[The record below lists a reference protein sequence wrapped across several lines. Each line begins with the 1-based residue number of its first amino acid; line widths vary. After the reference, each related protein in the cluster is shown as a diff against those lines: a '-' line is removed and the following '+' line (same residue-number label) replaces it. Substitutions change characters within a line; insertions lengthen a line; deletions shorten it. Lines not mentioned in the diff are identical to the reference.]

1 MVRPRPTWVKSRVCA
16 HGHTSLLGRLEE
28 LGRIERNVNVI
39 VMVHPVHHPRRILLA
54 PIAERRVQYGE
65 TPHDDFPC
73 AEQFFR
79 PARLASGNKLV
90 DVLRL

>member
-28 LGRIERNVNVI
+28 IGRIERNVNVI

-54 PIAERRVQYGE
+54 PIAERRVQYGD
-65 TPHDDFPC
+65 TPTTIFPVRSSSF
-73 AEQFFR
+73 AQPGWR
-79 PARLASGNKLV
+79 AGTSW
-90 DVLRL
+90 